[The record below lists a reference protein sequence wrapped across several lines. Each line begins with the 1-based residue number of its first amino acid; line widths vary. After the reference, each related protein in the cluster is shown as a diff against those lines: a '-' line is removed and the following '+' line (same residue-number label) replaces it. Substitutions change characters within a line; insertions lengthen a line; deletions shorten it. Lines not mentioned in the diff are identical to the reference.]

1 MAKKIVILI
10 DGLERPIYLT
20 TIAGLFS
27 VIAFNPTG
35 GG

>member
-20 TIAGLFS
+20 RIAELFS
-27 VIAFNPTG
+27 AIAFNPTG